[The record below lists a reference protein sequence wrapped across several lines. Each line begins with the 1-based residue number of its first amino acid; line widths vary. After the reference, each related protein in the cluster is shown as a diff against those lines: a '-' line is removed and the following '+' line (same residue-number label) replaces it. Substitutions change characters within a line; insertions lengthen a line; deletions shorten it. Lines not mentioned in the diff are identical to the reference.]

1 MANDGGMNA
10 QMERAIG
17 DDATRKMVAKIAAE
31 ALHRVDGMAG
41 PVDEQRRADAA
52 LDFIVGYIAGI
63 RACGYERQAG
73 ILVGEFTRRLGP
85 TFYEELRKIVEDG
98 RKMRWQ

>member
-1 MANDGGMNA
+1 MAGNGGLTP

-17 DDATRKMVAKIAAE
+17 DDATRKMVTKIATE
-31 ALHRVDGMAG
+31 ALHRVAGMAG

-63 RACGYERQAG
+63 RACGYERQANT
-73 ILVGEFTRRLGP
+73 LVGEYTPLLGP
-85 TFYEELRKIVEDG
+85 GFYEALRKLVEDG
-98 RKMRWQ
+98 KRMRWN